1 MYGEPQIMYGELQIG
16 LTPRESAIIE
26 MALIKNKDY
35 FMKNLENMSAENR
48 EWVQRYI
55 GEINAI
61 IKKIKME

>member
-1 MYGEPQIMYGELQIG
+1 MDGEIRIG

-48 EWVQRYI
+48 EWVQGYI

>member
-1 MYGEPQIMYGELQIG
+1 MRELNIP
-16 LTPRESAIIE
+16 LTARESAIIE

-48 EWVQRYI
+48 EWVQKYI